1 LGWHADRRA
10 ARRSHSERRHAD
22 YIVGRGGGSR
32 GLYVVLDGREYAWS
46 EVLQEVQAL
55 MQSHFSNIFL
65 DGT

>member
-1 LGWHADRRA
+1 MGLPQKSNPGHCR
-10 ARRSHSERRHAD
+10 
-22 YIVGRGGGSR
+22 GRGGSSR
-32 GLYVVLDGREYAWS
+32 GLYMVLDGREYAWS